1 MNEMKDN
8 DKPMN
13 MYELLKNGASEEK
26 LTAAINTAA
35 QNVINKYNAELAA
48 AKARLDDERKAAIA
62 AKEKEVAEA
71 QTKELLAEARAYLI
85 NSLLAYNE
93 VFQVVPAEEL
103 TDEAIESLEKEII
116 DLEGQ
121 IKYTLDLMKKLD
133 LDNFDI
139 EKLFGK
145 FFG

>member
-1 MNEMKDN
+1 MNN
-8 DKPMN
+8 DKHMD
-13 MYELLKNGASEEK
+13 MYELLKKGTSEED

-35 QNVINKYNAELAA
+35 QDVINKYNAELAA

-62 AKEKEVAEA
+62 AKEKEVAET

-85 NSLLAYNE
+85 NSLLVYNE

>member
-1 MNEMKDN
+1 MNNMKDN
-8 DKPMN
+8 NKPMN
-13 MYELLKNGASEEK
+13 MYEMLKKGVPEEEIA
-26 LTAAINTAA
+26 AAINEAA
-35 QNVINKYNAELAA
+35 CDIANKYNAELAA
-48 AKARLDDERKAAIA
+48 AKARLDDERKEEIA

-121 IKYTLDLMKKLD
+121 IGFLLKMLDKVD
-133 LDNFDI
+133 FDG
-139 EKLFGK
+139 FGMGEFWKK

>member
-1 MNEMKDN
+1 MNKKEFDFY
-8 DKPMN
+8 N
-13 MYELLKNGASEEK
+13 MLKNGATEEEIVK
-26 LTAAINTAA
+26 AISIAT
-35 QNVINKYNAELAA
+35 QNISNKYNAQLAA
-48 AKARLDDERKAAIA
+48 AKARLDDERKEAIA

-121 IKYTLDLMKKLD
+121 IKITLDLIKKLD

-139 EKLFGK
+139 EGLFGKLFG
-145 FFG
+145 